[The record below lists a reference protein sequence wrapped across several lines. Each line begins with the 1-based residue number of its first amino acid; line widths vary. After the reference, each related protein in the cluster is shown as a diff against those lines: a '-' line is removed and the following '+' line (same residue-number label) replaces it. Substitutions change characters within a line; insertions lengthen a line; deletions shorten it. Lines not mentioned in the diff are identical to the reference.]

1 MKRVFYICLIV
12 VILGGVGVGFWFM
25 RESNSNSAI
34 PEISE
39 TTTTE
44 LPELLVSEAFQVLEA
59 TKHLGTFY
67 AIVPAMTQTQT
78 ATNVVLFA
86 PTNSAVETF
95 VKDTALGLEK
105 FLPYHIVSSETP
117 IEIADGKRL
126 KTADG
131 QELLVVL
138 IDGDLYIRDA
148 KGNDVRLRKPVN
160 AKNGKIYMI
169 DKVLLTQ

>member
-1 MKRVFYICLIV
+1 MVI
-12 VILGGVGVGFWFM
+12 ILGGVGVGFWFM
-25 RESNSNSAI
+25 RDSSGNSEI
-34 PEISE
+34 PVISE
-39 TTTTE
+39 NTTTE
-44 LPELLVSEAFQVLEA
+44 LPDRLVSEAFQELDA
-59 TKHLGTFY
+59 TKHLVLYFTT
-67 AIVPAMTQTQT
+67 VPAMTQTQT
-78 ATNVVLFA
+78 ATNIILFA
-86 PTNSAVETF
+86 PTNTAVETF